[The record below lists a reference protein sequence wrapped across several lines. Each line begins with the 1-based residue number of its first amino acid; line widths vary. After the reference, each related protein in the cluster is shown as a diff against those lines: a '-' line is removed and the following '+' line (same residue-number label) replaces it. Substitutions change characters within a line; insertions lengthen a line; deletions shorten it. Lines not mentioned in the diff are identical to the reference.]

1 MKNRLLVTIS
11 LALAAWVLTSG
22 AAFAQTATGGSSSQV
37 PILTHLASTLDS
49 SKRKAGD
56 EIELKVAKNS
66 QLPDGTKIAEH
77 SKIIGH
83 ITEAKARSKGD
94 SESSLGIVFDKI
106 ELKGGKTMGI
116 SGLIRAVGPTVNEQQ
131 GGVDY
136 GGSMNQATQ
145 HMGGGSSNS
154 PASLVTEQSQGIQG
168 IKDLKLSSDGALHSD
183 GKAVKLDA
191 DSQILILAKVA
202 GD

>member
-22 AAFAQTATGGSSSQV
+22 AAFAQTATGGAAVSRKLRS

-77 SKIIGH
+77 SNIIGH
-83 ITEAKARSKGD
+83 VTEAKARSKGD

-106 ELKGGKTMGI
+106 ELKGDKTMGYW
-116 SGLIRAVGPTVNEQQ
+116 A
-131 GGVDY
+131 
-136 GGSMNQATQ
+136 
-145 HMGGGSSNS
+145 SSA
-154 PASLVTEQSQGIQG
+154 PWARL
-168 IKDLKLSSDGALHSD
+168 
-183 GKAVKLDA
+183 
-191 DSQILILAKVA
+191 
-202 GD
+202 